1 MLWLQDA
8 VCQPHDI
15 LSLEAVSQDDS
26 FEKLAAIFKTI
37 SELLKHRT
45 TAAQSTDNYE
55 NHFGIKGN
63 SIDSHEKYENSHTI
77 FSKDISETVK
87 VIDDNDNNCFD
98 SNKDEDISYHNHKN
112 NLSSNLAKS
121 VHRSRYAEDRCISNF
136 NMITSNVNEN
146 IVCDSREIESKNIH
160 IQNNNDK
167 NNHNNHSDF
176 EQVNG
181 FADRN
186 QNNESNYSHSL
197 YACANIENKINFVIP
212 LLNEKRIK
220 KESIICDSILS
231 ETMTVSERINY
242 FNNKRNT
249 MNLEIKNNLNTI
261 QNESVN
267 IAYQTEESDRKMSWF
282 CLGIFLSS
290 LILLYIFPLP
300 N

>member
-15 LSLEAVSQDDS
+15 LSLEAVSQDAS
-26 FEKLAAIFKTI
+26 FERLAAIFKTI

-45 TAAQSTDNYE
+45 TAAQATDNYE
-55 NHFGIKGN
+55 NHFGN
-63 SIDSHEKYENSHTI
+63 SKENSSDNFENSHTM
-77 FSKDISETVK
+77 FSE
-87 VIDDNDNNCFD
+87 VICDTDDMIDNNDNNCFD
-98 SNKDEDISYHNHKN
+98 SNKDKDVSYHNHKN
-112 NLSSNLAKS
+112 NINSSLIKS

-136 NMITSNVNEN
+136 NFANNINEN
-146 IVCDSREIESKNIH
+146 IVCDNNEIESKNIH
-160 IQNNNDK
+160 VQNNNDNK
-167 NNHNNHSDF
+167 NHNNHSDF
-176 EQVNG
+176 EQING
-181 FADRN
+181 FADKN
-186 QNNESNYSHSL
+186 QNNESNYTHSI
-197 YACANIENKINFVIP
+197 YSCPNIENKINYVIP

-220 KESIICDSILS
+220 KENIVCDSILP

-267 IAYQTEESDRKMSWF
+267 IAYQTEENERRMSWI